1 MLLDLG
7 VVLLNAVHETLSCL
21 GEGQVKLVALELEVV
36 LFLEKLSLLF
46 TEVLSALL
54 EGVLLEAVFGSL
66 EALGDFLE
74 LLALD
79 ADLVLK
85 LVVLVL

>member
-1 MLLDLG
+1 
-7 VVLLNAVHETLSCL
+7 
-21 GEGQVKLVALELEVV
+21 
-36 LFLEKLSLLF
+36 
-46 TEVLSALL
+46 VLSALL
-54 EGVLLEAVFGSL
+54 EGVLLEAVFGGL
-66 EALGDFLE
+66 KALGDFLE